1 MSSSPYPYWLS
12 ALIGAQDT
20 ADNFSSLAED
30 DTDFFYA
37 FPDQVPSY
45 SEEDDD
51 PIGFVPFNEI
61 QKQNTVAVLEYIA
74 SLTALSFELTDDEL
88 RFNTLTFAMNDQTEA
103 ESLGYAYLPELD
115 PLGSDV
121 YMAIDSTNETMSVG
135 TEGALTLIH
144 EIGHALGLKHPHEE
158 EEGVGPV
165 SVLPSEEDSV
175 SNTVMSYEEST
186 VENFKFELGHL
197 DIAALHYI
205 YGPNPNARASDDTY
219 EISSTQ
225 TNFIWDGAGIDT
237 LDASKLEAGVTLHL
251 IPGHHD
257 FVGESAAS
265 IVTAPGQITVNF
277 GTTIENIIGSAF
289 NDALF
294 GNAQD
299 NVITGNGGSD
309 IIDGGDGV
317 DSALYAESLSAITLS
332 SSKEDDSVTWEIT
345 LANGDKDTLVNVE
358 RLSFNDTR
366 VALDLDG
373 NAGSTAKLLGAFLGS
388 AGVSNKKFV
397 GIGLQYL
404 DAGGTYESLMELAI
418 STVFGET
425 PNSRSV
431 LTTFYKN
438 LTGQQAPEDVV
449 ATYADLL
456 DNGDLSLLSL
466 SLQVADNEINLSNI
480 NLVGLSF
487 TGIEYS

>member
-1 MSSSPYPYWLS
+1 MSSNPYPYWLS
-12 ALIGAQDT
+12 SLIGSQET
-20 ADNFSSLAED
+20 ADGYSKLIED
-30 DTDFFYA
+30 SKIFFYT
-37 FPDQVPSY
+37 FPESVPVY
-45 SEEDDD
+45 SAATEMAE
-51 PIGFVPFNEI
+51 GFTPFNDI
-61 QKQNTVAVLEYIA
+61 QKQNAIAVLKYIETV
-74 SLTALSFELTDDEL
+74 TALLFVQTNEVLESNTLVFA
-88 RFNTLTFAMNDQTEA
+88 FNTQEEDSYA
-103 ESLGYAYLPELD
+103 YAYLPEIH
-115 PLGSDV
+115 PLGSDI
-121 YMAIDSTNETMSVG
+121 YMAIHPTNETMSVG

-158 EEGVGPV
+158 AEGSGEV
-165 SVLPSEEDSV
+165 SVLPADEDSV
-175 SNTVMSYEEST
+175 ANTVMSYEEST
-186 VENFKFELGHL
+186 VANFKFEFNTL

-219 EISSTQ
+219 ELSSTQ

-237 LDASKLEAGVTLHL
+237 INASKLEAGVTLHL
-251 IPGHHD
+251 TPGYHD

-289 NDALF
+289 NDALY
-294 GNAQD
+294 GNAQA

-309 IIDGGDGV
+309 TIDGGDGT
-317 DSALYAESLSAITLS
+317 DIAIYSESLSAITLS
-332 SSKEDDSVTWEIT
+332 SRKEDGSFTWEIT

-373 NAGSTAKLLGAFLGS
+373 HAGSTAKLLGAFLGS
-388 AGVSNKKFV
+388 AGVSNKSFV
-397 GIGLQYL
+397 GLGLQYL

-431 LTTFYKN
+431 VATFYQN
-438 LTGQQAPEDVV
+438 LTGQQAPESVID
-449 ATYADLL
+449 TYASLL
-456 DNGDLSLLSL
+456 DDGDLSLLSL

-480 NLVGLSF
+480 NLVGLSS

>member
-1 MSSSPYPYWLS
+1 MSSNPYPYWLS
-12 ALIGAQDT
+12 TLIGSQET
-20 ADNFSSLAED
+20 ADGYSKLIED
-30 DTDFFYA
+30 SKTFFYT
-37 FPDQVPSY
+37 FPESVPVY
-45 SEEDDD
+45 SAATEMAE
-51 PIGFVPFNEI
+51 GFTPFNDI
-61 QKQNTVAVLEYIA
+61 QKQNAIAVLKYIETV
-74 SLTALSFELTDDEL
+74 TALSFVPTSEALES
-88 RFNTLTFAMNDQTEA
+88 NTLVFALNTQEEDSYA
-103 ESLGYAYLPELD
+103 YAYLPEIH
-115 PLGSDV
+115 PLGSDI
-121 YMAIDSTNETMSVG
+121 YMAIHPTNETMSVG

-158 EEGVGPV
+158 EEGVGPI

-175 SNTVMSYEEST
+175 ANTVMSYEEST
-186 VENFKFELGHL
+186 VENFKFEFGHL

-205 YGPNPNARASDDTY
+205 YGPNLNARSSDDTY

-237 LDASKLEAGVTLHL
+237 INASKLEAGVTLHL
-251 IPGHHD
+251 TPGYHD

-294 GNAQD
+294 GNAQT

-309 IIDGGDGV
+309 TIDGGDGT
-317 DSALYAESLSAITLS
+317 DIAIYSESLSAITLS

-373 NAGSTAKLLGAFLGS
+373 HAGSTAKLLGAFLGS
-388 AGVSNKKFV
+388 AGVSNKNFV

-431 LTTFYKN
+431 VTTFYQN
-438 LTGQQAPEDVV
+438 LTGQQAPESVID
-449 ATYADLL
+449 TYASLL
-456 DNGDLSLLSL
+456 DDGDLSLLSL
-466 SLQVADNEINLSNI
+466 SMQVADNEINLSNI
-480 NLVGLSF
+480 NLIGLSF

>member
-1 MSSSPYPYWLS
+1 MSSNPYPYWLS
-12 ALIGAQDT
+12 SLIGSQET
-20 ADNFSSLAED
+20 ADGYSKLIEDSKTIFYTFPESVPVYSAATQMAE
-30 DTDFFYA
+30 
-37 FPDQVPSY
+37 
-45 SEEDDD
+45 
-51 PIGFVPFNEI
+51 GFTPFNDI
-61 QKQNTVAVLEYIA
+61 QKQNAIAVLKYIE
-74 SLTALSFELTDDEL
+74 TVTELSFVPTSEALES
-88 RFNTLTFAMNDQTEA
+88 NTLLFALNTQEEDSYA
-103 ESLGYAYLPELD
+103 YAYLPEIH
-115 PLGSDV
+115 PLGSDI
-121 YMAIDSTNETMSVG
+121 YMAIHPTNETMSVG

-144 EIGHALGLKHPHEE
+144 EIGHALGLKHPHEV

-175 SNTVMSYEEST
+175 ANTVMSYEEST
-186 VENFKFELGHL
+186 VENFKFEFNTL

-219 EISSTQ
+219 ELSSTR
-225 TNFIWDGAGIDT
+225 TNFIWDGAGVDT
-237 LDASKLEAGVTLHL
+237 IDASKLKAGVTLHL
-251 IPGHHD
+251 TPGYHD

-277 GTTIENIIGSAF
+277 GTTIENIVGSAF
-289 NDALF
+289 SDALF

-299 NVITGNGGSD
+299 NVITGNVGSD
-309 IIDGGDGV
+309 FIDGGDGT
-317 DSALYAESLSAITLS
+317 DIAIYSEFLSEITLS
-332 SSKEDDSVTWEIT
+332 STKEGARVTWEIT

-373 NAGSTAKLLGAFLGS
+373 HAGSTAKLLGAFLGS
-388 AGVSNKKFV
+388 AGVSNKNFV

-404 DAGGTYESLMELAI
+404 DSGGTYESLMELAI

-431 LTTFYKN
+431 VATFYQN
-438 LTGQQAPEDVV
+438 LAGQQAPESVID
-449 ATYADLL
+449 TYADLL
-456 DNGDLSLLSL
+456 DNGDLSVLSL

-480 NLVGLSF
+480 DLVGLAS

>member
-1 MSSSPYPYWLS
+1 MSSNPYPYWLS
-12 ALIGAQDT
+12 SLIGMQET
-20 ADNFSSLAED
+20 ADRYSKLIED
-30 DTDFFYA
+30 SKTFFYT
-37 FPDQVPSY
+37 FPESVPVY
-45 SEEDDD
+45 SAATEMAE
-51 PIGFVPFNEI
+51 GFTPFNDI
-61 QKQNTVAVLEYIA
+61 QKQNAIAVLKYIETV
-74 SLTALSFELTDDEL
+74 TALSFVPTSEALES
-88 RFNTLTFAMNDQTEA
+88 NTLVFALNTQEEDSYA
-103 ESLGYAYLPELD
+103 YAYLPEIH
-115 PLGSDV
+115 PLGSDI
-121 YMAIDSTNETMSVG
+121 YMAIHPTNETMSVG

-158 EEGVGPV
+158 AEGLGEV
-165 SVLPSEEDSV
+165 SVLPVDEDSV
-175 SNTVMSYEEST
+175 ANTVMSYEEST
-186 VENFKFELGHL
+186 VENFKFEFGHL

-225 TNFIWDGAGIDT
+225 TNFIWDSAGVDT
-237 LDASKLEAGVTLHL
+237 IDASKLKAGVTLHL
-251 IPGHHD
+251 TPGYHD

-289 NDALF
+289 SDALF
-294 GNAQD
+294 GNAQA

-309 IIDGGDGV
+309 TINGGDGT
-317 DSALYAESLSAITLS
+317 DIAIYSESLSEITLS
-332 SSKEDDSVTWEIT
+332 STKEGARVTWEIT

-373 NAGSTAKLLGAFLGS
+373 HAGSTAKLLGAFLGS
-388 AGVSNKKFV
+388 AGVSNKNFV

-404 DAGGTYESLMELAI
+404 DSGGTYESLMELAI

-431 LTTFYKN
+431 VATFYQN
-438 LTGQQAPEDVV
+438 LTGRQAPEGVID
-449 ATYADLL
+449 TYAGLL
-456 DNGDLSLLSL
+456 DNGDLSVLSL
-466 SLQVADNEINLSNI
+466 ALQVADSEFNLSNI
-480 NLVGLSF
+480 DLVGLSA

>member
-1 MSSSPYPYWLS
+1 MSSNPYPYWLS
-12 ALIGAQDT
+12 SLIGTQET
-20 ADNFSSLAED
+20 ADGYSKLVEY
-30 DTDFFYA
+30 TKTFFYT
-37 FPDQVPSY
+37 FPESVPVY
-45 SEEDDD
+45 SAATEMAE
-51 PIGFVPFNEI
+51 GFTPFNDI
-61 QKQNTVAVLEYIA
+61 QKQNAIAVLNYIETV
-74 SLTALSFELTDDEL
+74 TALSFIQSDEVL
-88 RFNTLTFAMNDQTEA
+88 ASNTLVFALNTQEEDSYA
-103 ESLGYAYLPELD
+103 YAYLPEIH
-115 PLGSDV
+115 PLGSDI
-121 YMAIDSTNETMSVG
+121 YMAIHPTNETMSVG

-158 EEGVGPV
+158 EDGVGPV
-165 SVLPSEEDSV
+165 SVLPSDEDSV
-175 SNTVMSYEEST
+175 ANTVMSYEEST
-186 VENFKFELGHL
+186 VGNFKFEFGHL

-219 EISSTQ
+219 EISATQ
-225 TNFIWDGAGIDT
+225 TNFIWDSAGVDT
-237 LDASKLEAGVTLHL
+237 IDASKLEAGVTLHL
-251 IPGHHD
+251 DSGHHD

-289 NDALF
+289 DDALF

-309 IIDGGDGV
+309 ITDGGGGIDT
-317 DSALYAESLSAITLS
+317 ALYAESVSAITLS
-332 SSKEDDSVTWEIT
+332 SIKDDDSVTWKIT

-373 NAGSTAKLLGAFLGS
+373 NAGSTAKLLSAFLGS
-388 AGVSNKKFV
+388 AGVSNKNFV

-431 LTTFYKN
+431 VATFYQN
-438 LTGQQAPEDVV
+438 LTGQQAPGSVID
-449 ATYADLL
+449 TYAGLL
-456 DNGDLSLLSL
+456 DDGDLSLLSL
-466 SLQVADNEINLSNI
+466 SLQVADNEVNLSNI
-480 NLVGLSF
+480 DLVGLTS

>member
-1 MSSSPYPYWLS
+1 MSSNPYPYWLS
-12 ALIGAQDT
+12 SLIGSQET
-20 ADNFSSLAED
+20 VGGYSKLIED
-30 DTDFFYA
+30 SKTFFYT
-37 FPDQVPSY
+37 FPESVPVY
-45 SEEDDD
+45 SAATKMAE
-51 PIGFVPFNEI
+51 GFTPFNDI
-61 QKQNTVAVLEYIA
+61 QKQNAIAVLKYIETV
-74 SLTALSFELTDDEL
+74 TALSFVPTSEALES
-88 RFNTLTFAMNDQTEA
+88 NTLVFALNTQEEDSYA
-103 ESLGYAYLPELD
+103 YAYLPEIH
-115 PLGSDV
+115 PLGSDI
-121 YMAIDSTNETMSVG
+121 YMAIHPTNETMSVG

-158 EEGVGPV
+158 AEGLGEV
-165 SVLPSEEDSV
+165 SVLPVDEDSV
-175 SNTVMSYEEST
+175 ANTVMSYEEST
-186 VENFKFELGHL
+186 VENFKFEFGHL

-225 TNFIWDGAGIDT
+225 TNFIWDSAGVDT
-237 LDASKLEAGVTLHL
+237 IDASKLEAGVTLHL
-251 IPGHHD
+251 DPGYHD

-294 GNAQD
+294 GNTQN

-309 IIDGGDGV
+309 TIDGGDGT
-317 DSALYAESLSAITLS
+317 DIAIYSESLSAITLS

-345 LANGDKDTLVNVE
+345 LATGDKDTLVNVE

-373 NAGSTAKLLGAFLGS
+373 HAGSTAKLLGAFLGS
-388 AGVSNKKFV
+388 AGVLNKSFV

-431 LTTFYKN
+431 VATFYQN
-438 LTGQQAPEDVV
+438 LTGQQAPESVID
-449 ATYADLL
+449 TYADLL

-466 SLQVADNEINLSNI
+466 SMQVADNEINLSNI

>member
-1 MSSSPYPYWLS
+1 MSSNPYPYWLS
-12 ALIGAQDT
+12 SLIGTQET
-20 ADNFSSLAED
+20 ADGYSKLVEY
-30 DTDFFYA
+30 TKTFFYT
-37 FPDQVPSY
+37 FPESVPVY
-45 SEEDDD
+45 SAATEMAE
-51 PIGFVPFNEI
+51 GFTPFNDI
-61 QKQNTVAVLEYIA
+61 QKQNAIAVLNYIETV
-74 SLTALSFELTDDEL
+74 TALSFIQSDEVL
-88 RFNTLTFAMNDQTEA
+88 ASNTLVFALNTQEEDSYA
-103 ESLGYAYLPELD
+103 YAYLPEIH
-115 PLGSDV
+115 PLGSDI
-121 YMAIDSTNETMSVG
+121 YMAIHPTNETMSVG

-158 EEGVGPV
+158 EDGVGPV
-165 SVLPSEEDSV
+165 SVLPSDEDSV
-175 SNTVMSYEEST
+175 ANTVMSYEEST
-186 VENFKFELGHL
+186 VGNFKFEFGHL

-219 EISSTQ
+219 EISATQ
-225 TNFIWDGAGIDT
+225 TNFIWDSAGVDT
-237 LDASKLEAGVTLHL
+237 IDASKLEAGVTLHL
-251 IPGHHD
+251 DSGHHD

-289 NDALF
+289 DDALF

-309 IIDGGDGV
+309 ITDGGGGIDT
-317 DSALYAESLSAITLS
+317 ALYAESVSAITLS
-332 SSKEDDSVTWEIT
+332 SIKDDDSVTWKIT

-388 AGVSNKKFV
+388 AGVSNKNFV

-404 DAGGTYESLMELAI
+404 DGGGTYESLMELAI

-431 LTTFYKN
+431 VATFYQN
-438 LTGQQAPEDVV
+438 LTGQQAPGSVID
-449 ATYADLL
+449 TYAGLL
-456 DNGDLSLLSL
+456 DDGDLSLLSL
-466 SLQVADNEINLSNI
+466 SLQVADNEVNLSNI
-480 NLVGLSF
+480 DLVGLTS